1 MARFLCALYLL
12 TATLQA
18 ASTDKYPVG
27 NIFQPISTPGHDI
40 LNIATLALMVCAA
53 IFVIVS
59 ALLAYTVIR
68 FRSRKTHDLEE
79 PPQVFGSNQ
88 IEAAWTVIPLLIVFV
103 LIMVTAR
110 VVASVQNATPPKA
123 AVRATII
130 GHQWWWEIQYP
141 ELGIITANELN
152 IPETQDGKQPTFL
165 QLTSSDVIH
174 DFWVPRLAGKWDA
187 VPNRINTLWMDPKQT
202 GTYLGNCAE
211 YCGTQ
216 HANMLIRVVVHPK
229 DEFAKWVD
237 SEKQLAANDAAVSE
251 QRQTFES
258 LSCVNCHSVR
268 GTSAA
273 GKFGP
278 DLTHLMSRR
287 TIASGMVENNAKELR
302 AWIKDPQTVKPGC
315 QMPSMLLSD
324 AQLDAVVAYLVTL
337 K

>member
-1 MARFLCALYLL
+1 MARYLCALCLFTGAAY
-12 TATLQA
+12 A
-18 ASTDKYPVG
+18 ASTDKYTVG
-27 NIFQPISTPGHDI
+27 NIFKPVTTPGHEI
-40 LNIATLALMVCAA
+40 LNIATLAILACTG
-53 IFVIVS
+53 IFLVVS
-59 ALLAYTVIR
+59 ALLAYTVVR
-68 FRSRKTHDLEE
+68 FRSRKEHDLEE
-79 PPQVFGSNQ
+79 PPQVFGSNY

-110 VVASVQNATPPKA
+110 VVAGIQDTKPSDQAIRASV
-123 AVRATII
+123 I
-130 GHQWWWEIQYP
+130 GHQWWWQIDYP
-141 ELGIITANELN
+141 AYGFTTANELN
-152 IPETQDGKQPTFL
+152 IPETADGHLPTFL
-165 QLTSSDVIH
+165 RLSSADVIH
-174 DFWVPRLAGKWDA
+174 DFWVPQLGGKWDV
-187 VPNRINTLWMDPKQT
+187 VPNRFNDMWFDPKQT

-229 DEFAKWVD
+229 DEFEQWVN
-237 SEKQLAANDAAVSE
+237 EQRRPAVNDPAVSE
-251 QRQTFES
+251 QRAVFES
-258 LSCVNCHSVR
+258 LSCVNCHNVR

-287 TIASGMVENNAKELR
+287 TLASGMVENNRDQLR